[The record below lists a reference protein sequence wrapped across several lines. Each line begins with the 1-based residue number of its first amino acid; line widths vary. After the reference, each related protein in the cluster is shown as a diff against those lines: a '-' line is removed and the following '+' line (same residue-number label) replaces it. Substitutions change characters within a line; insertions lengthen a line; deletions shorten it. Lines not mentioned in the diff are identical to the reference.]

1 MTISIAS
8 FDRDAKAIDVAEALR
23 RDGAAIVRE
32 LVAPDVMDSL
42 TSKLATELD
51 AQEPGGGSFFGHRM
65 KILTRLF
72 ARGPEFA
79 EHLML
84 NQRVLEVTDA
94 ILRPQFPMAA
104 PSQEKPIATADAS
117 DTPLEQLFGSRDP
130 VLGPHCHHYRV
141 NVGVA
146 LQVCG
151 GGKNQPLHREMD
163 IYRPFLEHDPER
175 HECILAVNWAGTD
188 FTRDNGATRL
198 ALGSHRWPQ
207 EREAENHEVAQAV
220 MPKGSA
226 IFWLGKALHGLG
238 ANRVDEPRTGI
249 LFTFTLNWL
258 AQEENQY
265 LAVPPEIARTLP
277 ERAQPLLGYRA
288 SPILGHVGGRD
299 NENLLNEGKIGS
311 RY

>member
-32 LVAPDVMDSL
+32 LVAADVMDSL

-94 ILRPQFPMAA
+94 ILRPQFPMTA
-104 PSQEKPIATADAS
+104 PSQERPIATADAS

-163 IYRPFLEHDPER
+163 IHQPFLKHDPTRPEAGNASWISPHSTRNPATSIGLRVPLLSIGGAER
-175 HECILAVNWAGTD
+175 AKRGRGDDLQTKL
-188 FTRDNGATRL
+188 RDRVAAPSRRCRRSRRRRVRALVRSSGAPWHGRCSSRGVPCSQPWVPMFPAIADDL
-198 ALGSHRWPQ
+198 CSFPHVSPQ
-207 EREAENHEVAQAV
+207 RKESNHEEKSH
-220 MPKGSA
+220 P
-226 IFWLGKALHGLG
+226 
-238 ANRVDEPRTGI
+238 NYRTCC
-249 LFTFTLNWL
+249 L
-258 AQEENQY
+258 Q
-265 LAVPPEIARTLP
+265 
-277 ERAQPLLGYRA
+277 
-288 SPILGHVGGRD
+288 RD
-299 NENLLNEGKIGS
+299 RG
-311 RY
+311 